1 MDFNVYIVS
10 TNAHV
15 ILTSIKIFGRK
26 KMQSGRQEKY
36 LFSKYF
42 KENINE
48 M

>member
-10 TNAHV
+10 THAHA
-15 ILTSIKIFGRK
+15 ILTSIKISGSE
-26 KMQSGRQEKY
+26 KMQSGRQERY